1 MSIRSVQLASHL
13 TQVGFFYQTFKIITT
28 GKILTVRLQV
38 YRLVRLKSLIKI
50 KFSVSFNQLSKT
62 FGRLYRK

>member
-13 TQVGFFYQTFKIITT
+13 TQVGFFNQTFKIITT
-28 GKILTVRLQV
+28 GKILTERLQV

-50 KFSVSFNQLSKT
+50 KFSVSFNKLSKA